1 MHVYYNTVQ
10 GSIFTDSQIGLTYS
24 KNAITLN
31 HTIKNHPRVRDAI
44 KFILMYSSAPP
55 QKTST
60 LNQYSLAPLSYMF
73 HMEESPTTTK
83 GSSLNC

>member
-10 GSIFTDSQIGLTYS
+10 GSIFTDSQIGPTYS

-31 HTIKNHPRVRDAI
+31 HTIKNHPRVHDAM
-44 KFILMYSSAPP
+44 KFLLIYSSA
-55 QKTST
+55 QKKTST
-60 LNQYSLAPLSYMF
+60 LNQYSFAPLSYMF
-73 HMEESPTTTK
+73 HMEESPATTK